1 MKTLGL
7 DIGTNSIGW
16 GIVDEAASKIEDCG
30 VYIFPEG
37 VKKEKG
43 NESSKAAERT
53 GFRLARRLK
62 FRRKLRKYETLK
74 VLIKNKMCPL
84 TIEELEKW
92 RKQKI
97 YPTSRD
103 FLNWYRTD
111 EVKNWEP
118 YFLRKKCAEQKAE
131 PYEIGRSLYHIAQR
145 RGFLSNRKETTKAS
159 EGEVSKSIDELSSVM
174 GDRTLGQY

>member
-16 GIVDEAASKIEDCG
+16 GIVDEAAGKIEDCG

-84 TIEELEKW
+84 SMEELENGE
-92 RKQKI
+92 
-97 YPTSRD
+97 D
-103 FLNWYRTD
+103 
-111 EVKNWEP
+111 
-118 YFLRKKCAEQKAE
+118 KKYIRLQ
-131 PYEIGRSLYHIAQR
+131 EI
-145 RGFLSNRKETTKAS
+145 F
-159 EGEVSKSIDELSSVM
+159 
-174 GDRTLGQY
+174 